1 MSTLREM
8 ADRLGVS
15 TATVSRAMNDKPG
28 VSSETRER
36 VLALAQE
43 LQYQPNLAARSL
55 ATSRTNTI
63 LFIVHR
69 RQFSE
74 SEDPFYPFIMHG
86 LEDSLKLDG
95 YNVMLLTL
103 DDEQLASGPAKLR
116 VLQEKRADALVLA
129 GPDISPKFILG
140 ASTLGLTT
148 LLVDNKLRESSY
160 TSVQPQNEEGAQAS
174 TNHLIEAHHHRDIAL
189 LRGPS
194 GWASSDERAAGY
206 LAAMSEA
213 NLEPIIVK
221 AEDTTIE
228 TGREAAKRALEH
240 HPEITAVVTAN
251 DAMAIGAMR
260 AVLRMGRRIPQD
272 LAVVGFDDI
281 SWASYADPPLTTVR
295 IPTVEMGRLAGR
307 LLLELMDGSVTVK
320 TRVRVA
326 TQLVVRQSCG
336 CNEYIE
342 LRE

>member
-1 MSTLREM
+1 M

-15 TATVSRAMNDKPG
+15 IATISRAMNDKPG

-43 LQYQPNLAARSL
+43 LRYRPNLAARSL

-63 LFIVHR
+63 LFIVHH

-74 SEDPFYPFIMHG
+74 AEDPFYPFIMHG
-86 LEDSLKLDG
+86 LADALKIDG

-103 DDEQLASGPAKLR
+103 DDKQLASDPSELR
-116 VLQEKRADALVLA
+116 VLQEKRADAVVLA
-129 GPDISPKFILG
+129 GPDISPKFIHG
-140 ASTLGLTT
+140 ASTLGLKT
-148 LLVDNKLRESSY
+148 LLVDNKLRETDF
-160 TSVQPQNEEGAQAS
+160 TSIQPQNEEGSQAS
-174 TNHLIEAHHHRDIAL
+174 TNHLIEVHHHWNIAL
-189 LRGPS
+189 LRGPI

-206 LAAMSEA
+206 LAAMSDA
-213 NLEPIIVK
+213 DIKPIIVEV
-221 AEDTTIE
+221 EDTTIE
-228 TGREAAKRALEH
+228 TGREAARRALERY
-240 HPEITAVVTAN
+240 PEITGMVTVN

-260 AVLRMGRRIPQD
+260 TARWMGRRIPES

-307 LLLELMDGSVTVK
+307 MLLELIDGSVTVK
-320 TRVRVA
+320 SRVRVA
-326 TQLVVRQSCG
+326 TQLIIRQSCG
-336 CNEYIE
+336 CNKHIE
-342 LRE
+342 RKE